1 MKMETSSLYSLLFQL
16 LNKKSIFEVLHS
28 DINSPKSGLLQLAS
42 LRVDQQKSKI
52 ALETKVSGTI
62 SLIDTVIILYQ
73 KLLSK

>member
-1 MKMETSSLYSLLFQL
+1 MKIETSSLYSLLFQL

-28 DINSPKSGLLQLAS
+28 DINSSKSFIYLAN

-62 SLIDTVIILYQ
+62 SLIDTIIILYQ
-73 KLLSK
+73 NLLSK